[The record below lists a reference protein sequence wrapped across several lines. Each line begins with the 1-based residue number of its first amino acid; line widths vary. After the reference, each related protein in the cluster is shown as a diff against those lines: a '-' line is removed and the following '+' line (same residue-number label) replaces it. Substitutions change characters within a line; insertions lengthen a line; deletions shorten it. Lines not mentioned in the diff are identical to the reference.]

1 MTASSSLVC
10 YKEDLDAAAD
20 FLSEED
26 KEEDLLELLLAE
38 GRTGFLSS

>member
-26 KEEDLLELLLAE
+26 KEDLLELLLAE
-38 GRTGFLSS
+38 GKTGFLSS